1 MIKYFCD
8 RCGKEVPDE
17 NVLRSVPRAVE
28 KKIAG
33 KLSMAYDIAR
43 VCEDC
48 IRQFWHKERENDNK
62 EK

>member
-8 RCGKEVPDE
+8 RCEREVPDE
-17 NVLRSVPRAVE
+17 NALYSMPRAVK

-43 VCEDC
+43 VCEEC
-48 IRQFWHKERENDNK
+48 IRQFWQKE
-62 EK
+62 EKDK